1 MYLVS
6 SVSSVSLFDIMDSDR
21 LSCICFQALEKEV
34 KEETEADEPDG
45 EKPNK
50 EEVEEEEEEVAY
62 ESENEE
68 VLMVL
73 SCLIQL
79 HFGPTVCVTILSSLQ
94 SLLILESLYI

>member
-1 MYLVS
+1 MP
-6 SVSSVSLFDIMDSDR
+6 
-21 LSCICFQALEKEV
+21 CNCFQVLEKEV

-68 VLMVL
+68 VMDL
-73 SCLIQL
+73 SCVIQL
-79 HFGPTVCVTILSSLQ
+79 QFEPTICVPVTVLGAIQ
-94 SLLILESLYI
+94 SLLILESLYIRILSLLTRCHGFQ

>member
-1 MYLVS
+1 MNSGLMPCN
-6 SVSSVSLFDIMDSDR
+6 F
-21 LSCICFQALEKEV
+21 FQVLEKEV

-50 EEVEEEEEEVAY
+50 EEAEEEEEEVAY

-68 VLMVL
+68 VMDL
-73 SCLIQL
+73 SCLILLQ
-79 HFGPTVCVTILSSLQ
+79 FQPTICVTVFGNLQ